1 MRTEG
6 VVRGEL
12 APVPLNCRTAAESVP
27 HGRFLISSGHF
38 RYHDAVNF
46 RRRTRVRRSSPAR
59 PLVRPFLPRSHSL
72 NKGRFLDTLLQFANL
87 VLHIDKFLGVFI
99 HEYGAWVYAV
109 LFLIVFCETG
119 LVVLPFLPGDS
130 LLFIGGAFCATGE
143 MNLGLLIVLLLVA
156 AIAGNTVNYMVGRA
170 IGPRVFNSHIPLL
183 ERFLDRAAL
192 QKTHNFYEK
201 HGGKTIVLARFIPV
215 VRTFAPFVAGA
226 SEMTVSRFQLFNIL
240 GALLWVLLLV
250 LLGYFF
256 GNIPFIRQYLNLIVL
271 VGIGAAVVPVVLG
284 AVWKMTRKNTSKAG
298 TR

>member
-1 MRTEG
+1 MP
-6 VVRGEL
+6 
-12 APVPLNCRTAAESVP
+12 A
-27 HGRFLISSGHF
+27 HGSFLIAAGHF

-46 RRRTRVRRSSPAR
+46 RRRARARCASPAR
-59 PLVRPFLPRSHSL
+59 LLTRPLPPRSHSL

-143 MNLGLLIVLLLVA
+143 MNLGLLIVLLLIA
-156 AIAGNTVNYMVGRA
+156 AVVGNTVNYMVGRS
-170 IGPRVFNSHIPLL
+170 IGPRVFNSHIPFL
-183 ERFLDRAAL
+183 ERFLDRSAL

-250 LLGYFF
+250 FLGYFF

-284 AVWKMTRKNTSKAG
+284 AVWKMTRKNAAAKPGSH
-298 TR
+298 